1 MQITDI
7 EREKPEQNNKIT
19 NPIPNVIPALNFF
32 FYRHTNDNIEMIIME
47 CK

>member
-19 NPIPNVIPALNFF
+19 NPIPNVIPALIFF
-32 FYRHTNDNIEMIIME
+32 LQTHEW
-47 CK
+47 